1 MIIRDESPQDI
12 RVIRELVAEA
22 FEQAAHSSGTEAAI
36 VDGLR
41 EAGALTLSLVA
52 VEGERVL
59 GHVAFSPVTIDG
71 RERGWFGLGPLAVQP
86 QAQGQGMG
94 QALVRAGLARLRGSA
109 AGGCVLL
116 GAPGYYGRF
125 GFAACPRLWLAD
137 VPAEYFLALSFAGEP
152 PAGEVRYHPA
162 FLISG
167 T

>member
-1 MIIRDESPQDI
+1 MIIRDEGPQDI
-12 RVIRELVAEA
+12 WVIRELVAAA
-22 FEQAAHSSGTEAAI
+22 FKDAPYSSQTEAAI

-41 EAGALTLSLVA
+41 DAGALTLSLAA
-52 VEGERVL
+52 VEGEVVL
-59 GHVAFSPVTIDG
+59 GHIAFSPVTIDG

-86 QAQGQGMG
+86 EAQGQGIG
-94 QALVRAGLARLRGSA
+94 QALVRAGLARLRASA
-109 AGGCVLL
+109 AQGCVLL

-125 GFAACPRLWLAD
+125 GFAACPQLRLAD
-137 VPAEYFLALSFAGEP
+137 VPPEYFLALSFAGEP